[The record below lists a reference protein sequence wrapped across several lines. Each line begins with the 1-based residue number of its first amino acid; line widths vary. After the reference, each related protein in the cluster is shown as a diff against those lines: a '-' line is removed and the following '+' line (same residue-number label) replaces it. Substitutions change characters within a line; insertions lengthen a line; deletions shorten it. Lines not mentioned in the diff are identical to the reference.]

1 MPAKTSGQPG
11 EPTCIDLATADMD
24 ASVAFYGSLFGWTME
39 RGDEEFGGYSN
50 FSKDGR
56 LVGLGP
62 GSMFGLLHANG

>member
-1 MPAKTSGQPG
+1 
-11 EPTCIDLATADMD
+11 MD

-62 GSMFGLLHANG
+62 GSMFGLLHVNG